1 MMATMVAELGMSTL
15 PATCTGA
22 VRRSQM
28 TTKGACDKVKGLVV
42 MASDGGELLVRKRE
56 SQTVKDIHGPAAV
69 TTAIAP
75 DGLAQIVEQA
85 HDGNAVSGVI
95 ACMREHM
102 LIHLKG
108 VLGKASVLLVVAIA
122 AALEVARGQEIVDN
136 GFDAGALG
144 RAEDLTDPVSG
155 IRHVRHGFGILYS
168 PAPKFLHRNLA
179 KLRITI
185 WRATPSREV
194 LKRATWPNHESL
206 YQR

>member
-1 MMATMVAELGMSTL
+1 MATMVAELGMSTL

-28 TTKGACDKVKGLVV
+28 TTKGACEKVKGLVV
-42 MASDGGELLVRKRE
+42 MAPDGGALLVCQRE

-108 VLGKASVLLVVAIA
+108 VLGKTSVLLVVAIA
-122 AALEVARGQEIVDN
+122 AALEVARGQDVVDN
-136 GFDAGALG
+136 GFDAEALG
-144 RAEDLTDPVSG
+144 RAKDLTDPVSG
-155 IRHVRHGFGILYS
+155 IGHVRLGFD
-168 PAPKFLHRNLA
+168 N
-179 KLRITI
+179 
-185 WRATPSREV
+185 
-194 LKRATWPNHESL
+194 
-206 YQR
+206 

>member
-1 MMATMVAELGMSTL
+1 MATMVAELGMSTL

-22 VRRSQM
+22 VRCRQM
-28 TTKGACDKVKGLVV
+28 TTEGACEKVKGLVV
-42 MASDGGELLVRKRE
+42 MASDGGALLVRKRE

-69 TTAIAP
+69 TTAVAP
-75 DGLAQIVEQA
+75 RGLAQIVEQA
-85 HDGNAVSGVI
+85 HYGNAVSGVT

-108 VLGKASVLLVVAIA
+108 VPGKASVLLVVAIA

-136 GFDAGALG
+136 GFDAGAPG
-144 RAEDLTDPVSG
+144 RAEDITDPVSG
-155 IRHVRHGFGILYS
+155 IRHVRHGFGNLYS